1 MSTFPTTQMQGLN
14 VKGLLAKIGSA
25 TRTRAR

>member
-14 VKGLLAKIGSA
+14 VEGLLAKIGSA
-25 TRTRAR
+25 TMTRAR